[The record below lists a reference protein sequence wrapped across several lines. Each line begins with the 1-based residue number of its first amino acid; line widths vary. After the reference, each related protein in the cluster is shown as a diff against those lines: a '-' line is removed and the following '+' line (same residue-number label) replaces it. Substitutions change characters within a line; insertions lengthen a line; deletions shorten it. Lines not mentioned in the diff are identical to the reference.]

1 MPSLMD
7 LTDRVAI
14 VTGGGTGIG
23 AAVARVFAEHG
34 AEVVITSRNE
44 TNLRKVADAVG
55 SAAGKKIAVI
65 ASDQTK
71 PDQAHE
77 LVRKV
82 ADQYGRIDILVNNAG
97 GVNIQ
102 LGPGLP
108 STEAIVDT
116 PVDRWLAMIDLNLNG
131 PFFLTRAVLP
141 HMLHRGKG
149 AIVNHSSGASPGLGG
164 FAGYGA
170 GKAALESLTRA
181 TAVEYGRLGVR
192 ANAINIGAIRT
203 ERPLQAMEQAG
214 FDTSLYG
221 AESSLGRGG
230 EPSEVANTTLFLAS
244 DASSYINGEVLA
256 VSGGSS
262 LGNSLLPN
270 HFEGRAF

>member
-181 TAVEYGRLGVR
+181 STAGSGSVPTRSTSAPSGPSGHCRPWNRPDSIPACTARSRLSAGAASRRRSRTQLFSSPPTRPAISTGRCSR
-192 ANAINIGAIRT
+192 
-203 ERPLQAMEQAG
+203 
-214 FDTSLYG
+214 
-221 AESSLGRGG
+221 
-230 EPSEVANTTLFLAS
+230 
-244 DASSYINGEVLA
+244 
-256 VSGGSS
+256 
-262 LGNSLLPN
+262 
-270 HFEGRAF
+270 